1 LVSSD
6 RTPVGLI
13 DTSVLVAVE
22 EGRPLREADLPAR
35 SAISIVTVAEL
46 RAGVLAAPDIESRDR
61 RIVTLEG
68 VRGAAILPVEGRVA
82 RAWAAMRAHLAA
94 SGRGVGGNDLW
105 IAATA
110 AAHELPVITQDRDY
124 DALSGVMG
132 LTVIPV

>member
-1 LVSSD
+1 VSAG
-6 RTPVGLI
+6 RAPVGLI
-13 DTSVLVAVE
+13 DTSVLVGVE
-22 EGRPLREADLPAR
+22 KGRPLREEALPER

-68 VRGAAILPVEGRVA
+68 ASGAAILPVEERVA
-82 RAWAAMRAHLAA
+82 RAWAGMRAYLAS
-94 SGRGVGGNDLW
+94 SGQGVSVNDIW

-110 AAHELPVITQDRDY
+110 AAHEIPVVTQDRDY

>member
-1 LVSSD
+1 MSAD
-6 RTPVGLI
+6 RPPVGI
-13 DTSVLVAVE
+13 VDTSVLVAVE
-22 EGRPLREADLPAR
+22 KGRPLREAALPER

-68 VRGAAILPVEGRVA
+68 VRGAAILPIEGKVA
-82 RAWAAMRAHLAA
+82 RAWAAMRAYLAA
-94 SGRGVGGNDLW
+94 SGHSVSVNDVW

-110 AAHELPVITQDRDY
+110 AAHEFPVATQDGDY
-124 DALSGVMG
+124 DSLNGVMG

>member
-1 LVSSD
+1 MTSERVS
-6 RTPVGLI
+6 VGLV

-22 EGRPLREADLPAR
+22 KGRSLREEALPER

-61 RIVTLEG
+61 RMITLEG
-68 VRGAAILPVEGRVA
+68 VAGAAILPVEARVA
-82 RAWAAMRAHLAA
+82 RAWAAMRAYLAA
-94 SGRGVGGNDLW
+94 SGRGVGANDLW

-110 AAHELPVITQDRDY
+110 AAHRMPVLTQDGDF
-124 DALSGVMG
+124 DALSGVEG

>member
-1 LVSSD
+1 VTPE
-6 RTPVGLI
+6 RAPVGLV

-22 EGRPLREADLPAR
+22 KGRPLRDEALPER
-35 SAISIVTVAEL
+35 SAVSIVTVAEL

-68 VRGAAILPVEGRVA
+68 VADATILPIDARAA
-82 RAWAAMRAHLAA
+82 RAWAAMRTYLAA
-94 SGRGVGGNDLW
+94 SGRGVSVNDVW

-110 AAHELPVITQDRDY
+110 AAREIPVVTQDRDY
-124 DALSGVMG
+124 EALSGVMG

>member
-1 LVSSD
+1 VSAD
-6 RTPVGLI
+6 RAPIGLI

-22 EGRPLREADLPAR
+22 KGRSLHEEALPAR

-61 RIVTLEG
+61 RIATLEG
-68 VRGAAILPVEGRVA
+68 VRRATILPVESKVA
-82 RAWAAMRAHLAA
+82 RAWAAMRAYLAA
-94 SGRGVGGNDLW
+94 SERSVSVNDIW

-110 AAHELPVITQDRDY
+110 AAHELPVVTQDRDY
-124 DALSGVMG
+124 LALNGVMG

>member
-1 LVSSD
+1 MSSD

-22 EGRPLREADLPAR
+22 RSRPLREEALPAR
-35 SAISIVTVAEL
+35 SAISVVTVAEL

-61 RIVTLEG
+61 RIFTLEG
-68 VRGAAILPVEGRVA
+68 VRGAAILPVEERVV
-82 RAWAAMRAHLAA
+82 RAWAAMRAYLAA
-94 SGRGVGGNDLW
+94 SGRGVNVNDLW

-110 AAHELPVITQDRDY
+110 AAHELPVVTQDRDY

>member
-1 LVSSD
+1 MISKRPPIGLV
-6 RTPVGLI
+6 

-22 EGRPLREADLPAR
+22 KGRPLREDALPER
-35 SAISIVTVAEL
+35 SAVSIVTVAEL

-68 VRGAAILPVEGRVA
+68 VTGAAILPVEARVA
-82 RAWAAMRAHLAA
+82 RAWAAMRAYLAA
-94 SGRGVGGNDLW
+94 SGRGVGANDLW

-110 AAHELPVITQDRDY
+110 AAHEIPVLTQDDDF
-124 DALSGVMG
+124 DALNGVAG

>member
-1 LVSSD
+1 MSAG

-22 EGRPLREADLPAR
+22 KGRPLREEALPAR
-35 SAISIVTVAEL
+35 SALSIVTVAEL

-61 RIVTLEG
+61 RMTTLEG
-68 VRGAAILPVEGRVA
+68 VGGAAILPVEEKVA
-82 RAWAAMRAHLAA
+82 RVWAAMRAYLATSA
-94 SGRGVGGNDLW
+94 RGVGANDLW

-110 AAHELPVITQDRDY
+110 AAHELPVITQDGDF
-124 DALSGVMG
+124 DALSGVSG

>member
-1 LVSSD
+1 MTAD
-6 RTPVGLI
+6 RPPVGLV

-22 EGRPLREADLPAR
+22 RGRPLRDEALPKR

-46 RAGVLAAPDIESRDR
+46 RAGVLMAPDVESRDR

-68 VRGAAILPVEGRVA
+68 VKGATILPVEGKVA
-82 RAWAAMRAHLAA
+82 RAWAAMRAYLAA
-94 SGRGVGGNDLW
+94 SERSVSVNDVW

-110 AAHELPVITQDRDY
+110 AAHEFPVVTQDHDY
-124 DALSGVMG
+124 YALNGVMG